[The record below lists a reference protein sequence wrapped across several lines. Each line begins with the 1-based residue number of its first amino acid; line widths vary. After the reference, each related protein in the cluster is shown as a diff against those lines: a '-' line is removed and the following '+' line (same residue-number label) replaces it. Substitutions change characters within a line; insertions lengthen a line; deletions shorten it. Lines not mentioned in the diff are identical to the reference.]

1 MSLYQVKVQT
11 SEVLKIVKENKEKH
25 DIIFNDAVD
34 GYWADAVD
42 FLKKYEK
49 ETIAAHEKTHRDQLK
64 LMRKNLKTTK
74 AAIKEQ
80 VKKELALVN
89 EKNKVGYK
97 YMRNVF
103 PENHTDDYAGT
114 IRRLELSVDKEI
126 ELDTNEFDSYIRNKW
141 AWRDSFLTS
150 NTGYV
155 NSKSARSGIV
165 GLGNTNPSYKLD
177 VMGNVYNHPSYC
189 GTGSWVSGSVSS
201 SYALNSF

>member
-49 ETIAAHEKTHRDQLK
+49 EKIAALEKNHRDQLK
-64 LMRKNLKTTK
+64 LLRKNLKTNR
-74 AAIKEQ
+74 AILKEQ

-89 EKNKVGYK
+89 DKIKTGYLYMKNTY
-97 YMRNVF
+97 

-155 NSKSARSGIV
+155 NSKSARTGNV
-165 GLGNTNPSYKLD
+165 GLGVNNPLHILD
-177 VMGNVYNHPSYC
+177 VGGKISSSIVTSFS
-189 GTGSWVSGSVSS
+189 GTGSCVPNAISS
-201 SYALNSF
+201 F